1 MLETVYH
8 VLKITVIVAI
18 CSAFM
23 LAISGLLNLL
33 STIIFTSVVGE
44 ILGIVSCCLPFNA
57 ISVFG
62 LISTAIT
69 AILTFLVAKKIFELS
84 SWGVSAT

>member
-1 MLETVYH
+1 MLETVYRI
-8 VLKITVIVAI
+8 LKVTVIVAI

-23 LAISGLLNLL
+23 VAISGLLNLL
-33 STIIFTSVVGE
+33 TSIIFTSVVGE
-44 ILGIVSCCLPFNA
+44 VFGIISCCLPFNA

-62 LISTAIT
+62 LISTATT

-84 SWGVSAT
+84 TWGVSAT